1 MGKRKR
7 GGQRV
12 RPAGDIALGGGGE
25 VVVQLVAAAVT
36 ETTAGRQLSAAAGAE
51 ANGRRYRRHTHGR
64 RRHVRRME
72 YGGFRSGRLVGAFT
86 GRRCHGGIAGR
97 GVIYGNRG
105 LGRFI
110 GRGVGGRLCIRSG
123 VGLPRLQAQDNEE
136 GEQGGENV
144 TEGKKAPEA
153 AALLL
158 SEMTGQHG
166 KGSKKEDCYQ
176 HDQQTMPDH
185 LAGCGVA
192 GGTIRCGIGGAG
204 GNGRL

>member
-1 MGKRKR
+1 
-7 GGQRV
+7 
-12 RPAGDIALGGGGE
+12 
-25 VVVQLVAAAVT
+25 
-36 ETTAGRQLSAAAGAE
+36 
-51 ANGRRYRRHTHGR
+51 
-64 RRHVRRME
+64 ME
-72 YGGFRSGRLVGAFT
+72 YGGFRSGGLGGAFT

-153 AALLL
+153 R
-158 SEMTGQHG
+158 
-166 KGSKKEDCYQ
+166 
-176 HDQQTMPDH
+176 PFF
-185 LAGCGVA
+185 LA
-192 GGTIRCGIGGAG
+192 R
-204 GNGRL
+204 